1 MSDTVLSLV
10 DSSIAT
16 LDVDQIFLRSAHFVF
31 DCDLDCLTWSCQIDW
46 LQFNRLVSAIQIGF
60 FLLMVCII
68 LN

>member
-31 DCDLDCLTWSCQIDW
+31 DCDLDCLFVWLEVARLIDYSST
-46 LQFNRLVSAIQIGF
+46 V
-60 FLLMVCII
+60 
-68 LN
+68 